1 MYFKIIKSNKT
12 PERVFLDEH
21 PLVRFI
27 DYPMSSVFITDGV
40 GIREMM
46 VEVKASRI
54 DLIDRLKREQNI
66 KNKMFVVYSLCE
78 NTVFSNITYNPHT
91 FDPVRYIRF
100 AEIELTD
107 SEWKYLYNDKL
118 KEREEAYQEFLFNKN
133 KSSKNYKYLLI
144 GR

>member
-27 DYPMSSVFITDGV
+27 DYPMSSVYITDGI
-40 GIREMM
+40 GIREMT
-46 VEVKASRI
+46 VDVKASRI

-66 KNKMFVVYSLCE
+66 KNKMFVIYSLCE
-78 NTVFSNITYNPHT
+78 NTVFSNITYDPTN
-91 FDPVRYIRF
+91 FDAVKHIRF
-100 AEIELTD
+100 AEIEV
-107 SEWKYLYNDKL
+107 SPAEWKYMMKDKL